1 MVKRTVAL
9 LIAAMGVLLGVAAAP
24 ASAGNAP
31 VGNVPVGPVHAR
43 PVPKVPLLID
53 GVRLAPKE
61 ISRFD
66 GRPLYL
72 FVDQRTPDLLV
83 GYTNESEAKAEV
95 ARRDAVATPM
105 SAGQSIVIYS
115 GDEGH
120 DDSQAIQSGWS
131 VNNLT
136 AVLRGCGLFGCA
148 GNWNDVI
155 SSALMN
161 GNATFYAD
169 PNFGG
174 GWLSMWGGSNW
185 RFNMSTYGF
194 DNITSSINV
203 WW

>member
-1 MVKRTVAL
+1 MVKRLVAL
-9 LIAAMGVLLGVAAAP
+9 LIAAAAVSLGVAAAP
-24 ASAGNAP
+24 TSAATSA
-31 VGNVPVGPVHAR
+31 PVHAR
-43 PVPKVPLLID
+43 PVPTVPLLID

-66 GRPLYL
+66 GKPLYL

-83 GYTNESEAKAEV
+83 GFTNESQAKAELTHRSAA
-95 ARRDAVATPM
+95 ARPM
-105 SAGQSIVIYS
+105 VAGQSITIYS
-115 GDEGH
+115 GDEGR
-120 DDSQAIQSGWS
+120 DDAQTIQSGWS
-131 VNNLT
+131 VNNL
-136 AVLRGCGLFGCA
+136 AGVARGCGLFGCA
-148 GNWNDVI
+148 GDWNDVI

-174 GWLSMWGGSNW
+174 GWLSMWGGWNW